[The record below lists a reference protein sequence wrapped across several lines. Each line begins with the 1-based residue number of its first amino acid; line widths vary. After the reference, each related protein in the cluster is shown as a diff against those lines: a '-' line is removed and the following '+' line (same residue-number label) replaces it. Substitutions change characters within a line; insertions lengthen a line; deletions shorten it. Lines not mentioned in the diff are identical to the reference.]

1 MDFITK
7 SILFTIASVLFLGT
21 GMLIHT
27 VRFKLRRHT
36 PVRILR
42 ALYSSAVICAGVG
55 LLLFGDYLCA

>member
-7 SILFTIASVLFLGT
+7 SVLFTLASVLLLGA

-27 VRFKLRRHT
+27 VRFKLRRRT
-36 PVRILR
+36 PVRLLR
-42 ALYSSAVICAGVG
+42 ALYSSAVVCAGVG